1 MSVTPDT
8 HQRTTLA
15 EWLGAKPGKPT
26 QVTILF
32 TDIVTSTKLS
42 NKIGDKDWVERLM
55 RHFNHGLGLVAE
67 HDGYKIKFIGDAFM
81 VAFKSPVS
89 ALNFAMAFHKNT
101 GDELIKIRACIHSG
115 TARIIDDDIFGRMIN
130 YAARMLSWK
139 KDDGVIVSNTAK
151 EALDGEFGLQRAKEI
166 FVKQTAELKDFPTQ
180 PVWLLDLDEWWVK
193 RIMDDLPDIRE
204 VRGVS
209 CGPGCML
216 RPARLEDIKWIANLQ
231 ARTYKE
237 RDTVPEEILRVWHQ
251 TNPNGFSIMEAE
263 EEEMIGHI
271 IILPLKPAAIALLL
285 NGNEPEYA
293 ITPEMLY
300 RPHEQSRIEVIYI
313 ESIIVKDQYKE
324 LQQKALLALLTNFSS
339 LVSRVCSVEQAREVY
354 QVPMTDKGERLIQQL
369 GFRLVGPADERI
381 DKHPLYVATLKDIR
395 SNIET
400 MLSAPPDEE

>member
-8 HQRTTLA
+8 HHRMTLA
-15 EWLGAKPGKPT
+15 DWLGARPGKPT

-55 RHFNHGLGLVAE
+55 RHFKHGLALVAE

-89 ALNFAMAFHKNT
+89 ALNFAMAFHKDT

-151 EALDGEFGLQRAKEI
+151 EALDGEFGAQRAKEI
-166 FVKQTAELKDFPTQ
+166 FVQQTAELKDFTTQ
-180 PVWLLDLDEWWVK
+180 PVWVLDLDEWWVK
-193 RIMDDLPDIRE
+193 RIMDDIPDICE
-204 VRGVS
+204 VRGIS

-216 RPARLEDIKWIANLQ
+216 RPAKPEDIKWMADLQ
-231 ARTYKE
+231 ARAYTE
-237 RDTVPEEILRVWHQ
+237 RDAVPEEILRVWHR
-251 TNPNGFSIMEAE
+251 TNPNGFSIMEGE
-263 EEEMIGHI
+263 DEKMIGHI
-271 IILPLKPAAIALLL
+271 DILPLKPAAVALLL
-285 NGNEPEYA
+285 NGKEPESA
-293 ITPEMLY
+293 ITREMLY
-300 RPHEQSRIEVIYI
+300 KPSEQSQIDVIYI
-313 ESIIVKDQYKE
+313 ESIIVKDQYTE
-324 LQQKALLALLTNFSS
+324 LQQKALLALLTNFDS
-339 LVSRVCSVEQAREVY
+339 LVSRVCAVEQVREVY
-354 QVPMTDKGERLIQQL
+354 QVPMTENGERLIQQL

-381 DKHPLYVATLKDIR
+381 DKHPLYVAALKDIR

-400 MLSAPPDEE
+400 MLSARPAGQ